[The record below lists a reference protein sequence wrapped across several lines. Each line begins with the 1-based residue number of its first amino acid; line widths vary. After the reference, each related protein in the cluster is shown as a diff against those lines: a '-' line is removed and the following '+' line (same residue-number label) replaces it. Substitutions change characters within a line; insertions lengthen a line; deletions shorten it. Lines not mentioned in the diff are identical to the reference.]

1 MARFRIVHNTNSVVY
16 RTDEHVGQISSCKI
30 GCNISDIQSDFS
42 YQPLWT
48 TYSTFDVIS
57 KERLCCYPLTLRP
70 SKTYVNNWCSR
81 VALKQLHCVVFSQ
94 KGHGCSKDFLLVP
107 HTISYRRRWWRRNW
121 RSGYAQR
128 RRLRALLPRQLPRK
142 PPRWEAS
149 ADRCPRDHLFVYD
162 VRSGWRGGGTPK
174 PAECWYI
181 IP

>member
-94 KGHGCSKDFLLVP
+94 KGHGCLKDFLL
-107 HTISYRRRWWRRNW
+107 YLLQ
-121 RSGYAQR
+121 AEMMEKELEE
-128 RRLRALLPRQLPRK
+128 RLRAEKATPSAASTSASLKTSPLGGLSRQMSKGPFIR
-142 PPRWEAS
+142 
-149 ADRCPRDHLFVYD
+149 
-162 VRSGWRGGGTPK
+162 
-174 PAECWYI
+174 I
-181 IP
+181 